1 MERSEAVRAVS
12 FLRELDAA
20 QVTRI
25 LEASET
31 RDVTDGTLLVEEAAR
46 GTGLWVLLSGT
57 ARVGKT
63 IDRGHED
70 VLATLHPGDHFGEM
84 SLLTDTPTSAS
95 VRAQGQVSCVFFPRE
110 RFLGVLEAEPA
121 IGRKVL
127 WALARTLSHRL
138 VLSDRRIARAL
149 RRKARFAAVKH
160 LLSLVWMENLIL
172 WSYLWV
178 WLRKRVGL
186 GHSPEALTRV
196 HRKNARRFRET
207 ACRLKGAN
215 VKLGQVASLQAHILP
230 AVVVDELRSMRDQ
243 VTPTEF
249 PLVAALVEQ
258 ELGASPLEVFDE
270 FDKVPLACASMGQVH
285 LARLRSGEQ
294 VVVKILHP
302 GLEQSVEVDLWLLR
316 TMLRMVARFSK
327 KIDLM
332 QLYRENEEPLRKELD
347 LLHEAHATEEIG
359 RELEPIGVKVPKVH
373 WRYST
378 RRLLTLEYLDG
389 TNLDDRRQID
399 EWGVDRRRL
408 ATSFMEAFIKQA
420 LEGGHFHCDPHP
432 ANVFCL
438 RTGQLALL
446 DFGMV
451 KRLPEAVRA
460 GLLKEVLGSF
470 LQNPRL
476 YADGIIDRGVVAEAE
491 RGMLEAF
498 AAEVFVD
505 PNFRSAMFDHD
516 VKRDG
521 DMKQL
526 GGRLAELLK
535 QLKSFKTPQDQLM
548 FLRALGIV
556 IDVCREVCPEVT
568 PSQIAMPIFGPVV
581 QRFLM
586 RNPQYAALL
595 SPPAKTA

>member
-1 MERSEAVRAVS
+1 MERTEAVHAVS
-12 FLRELDAA
+12 FLRELDHAELG
-20 QVTRI
+20 RI

-31 RDVTDGTLLVEEAAR
+31 REVADGAVLVEEATR
-46 GTGLWVLLSGT
+46 GTGLFVLLAGT

-63 IDRGHED
+63 IDRGHEEM
-70 VLATLHPGDHFGEM
+70 LATLQPGDHFGEM

-95 VRAQGQVSCVFFPRE
+95 VRAQGKVSCVFFPRE

-149 RRKARFAAVKH
+149 RRKARFAAVRH
-160 LLSLVWMENLIL
+160 LMALAWMQNLIL
-172 WSYLWV
+172 WSYVWV
-178 WLRKRVGL
+178 WLRRKVGL
-186 GHSPEALTRV
+186 GHSIEALARI

-215 VKLGQVASLQAHILP
+215 VKLGQIASLQAHILP

-249 PLVAALVEQ
+249 PLVAAMVEQ
-258 ELGASPLEVFDE
+258 ELGASPLDVFDE

-285 LARLRSGEQ
+285 LAKLRTGEQ

-302 GLEQSVEVDLWLLR
+302 GLEQSVEVDLWLMRAL
-316 TMLRMVARFSK
+316 LRMVSRFAK

-347 LLHEAHATEEIG
+347 LLHEAQATEEIG
-359 RELEPIGVKVPKVH
+359 RELEPIGVKVPKVY

-399 EWGVDRRRL
+399 EWGVDRKKL
-408 ATSFMEAFIKQA
+408 ATSFMEAFVRQA

-432 ANVFCL
+432 GNAFCL

-451 KRLPEAVRA
+451 KRLPEMVRA

-476 YADGIIDRGVVAEAE
+476 YADGIIDRGVVSEGE
-491 RGMLEAF
+491 RGTLEKF

-505 PNFRSAMFDHD
+505 PHFRSAMFDHD

-521 DMKQL
+521 DMKEL
-526 GGRLAELLK
+526 GGKLSQLLK

-556 IDVCREVCPEVT
+556 IDVCREVCPEAT

-581 QRFLM
+581 QRFVVK
-586 RNPQYAALL
+586 NPQYMGMIG
-595 SPPAKTA
+595 PPSS